1 MTITRKVSREVV
13 MACSVISL
21 WCQEVLQFA
30 IFVFQASPTAAH
42 STMKIDFQTIFFI
55 AITARVFMTQH
66 MTLSAVVAVQ
76 ILVTVIIADP

>member
-21 WCQEVLQFA
+21 WWQEVLQFA
-30 IFVFQASPTAAH
+30 NIVFQASPTAAH
-42 STMKIDFQTIFFI
+42 CTMKIDFQTIFFI
-55 AITARVFMTQH
+55 AITARVFLTQH

-76 ILVTVIIADP
+76 ILVTVIVADP